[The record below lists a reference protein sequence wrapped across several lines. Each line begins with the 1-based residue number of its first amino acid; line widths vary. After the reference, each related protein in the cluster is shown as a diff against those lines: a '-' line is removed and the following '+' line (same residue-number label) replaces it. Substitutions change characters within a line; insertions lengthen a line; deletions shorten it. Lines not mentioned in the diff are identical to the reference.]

1 MQAYLSRLEAHI
13 AAARARCNQLNNN
26 CQLATDDSSLSMS
39 TNSIG
44 ANPHLAARQFGAIER
59 ANRLARRRLTT
70 ASLRRLASQIG
81 GAAEAASLVASSSAS
96 KKKPTESED
105 ADSAEAALARLAK
118 EAAEIQIHDEEQPDG
133 VVGDGDNQDA
143 AAAVPPETLA
153 HAAQSRA
160 CLDCLSARRS
170 LAAAE
175 SDFASL
181 SEQFSRHLQLA
192 GLSPDEAALVVAYR
206 ANGCGAAERA
216 GADARRR
223 YAASLSSVG
232 GGGGGGASEHASA
245 VALRR
250 RLIGAAADR
259 LRANQGAIAALLR
272 GDARVDLAEQR
283 RLASRLMLDSF
294 QRPDSELALLAQ
306 EAATATTLAA
316 VAASSFSN
324 GESSGESRLKYQTL
338 ADEGHGLY
346 SLHRLL
352 EDEIRA
358 AESRAIARRS
368 GAAIGAAAA
377 SLRRSCDALKR
388 RQADAELSETSC
400 ADTVDRLLAEC
411 EPLIDQ
417 LSVGVDQLHASVGVH
432 RSQPAFRLSE
442 KSTGSGLGA
451 SS

>member
-81 GAAEAASLVASSSAS
+81 GAAEAASLVALSSAS
-96 KKKPTESED
+96 KKKPTEAED

-160 CLDCLSARRS
+160 CLDCLLARRS

-223 YAASLSSVG
+223 YAASLSSV
-232 GGGGGGASEHASA
+232 GGGGGASEHASA